1 MTTTPDE
8 LRLAADFQPA
18 TYDDWRKLVDG
29 VLKGA
34 PFERLVGKTSDGLK
48 IDPIYP
54 RAKGATPVAAR
65 PLAAPWQ
72 IMQRID
78 HPDAKQANA
87 QALHDLENGATGLTL
102 VFAGANGAYGF
113 GLEPT
118 AEAIEQ
124 VLDGIH
130 VDAGIGIELQIG
142 PQSRMAAIH
151 IAEYVKRK
159 GLSPA
164 ACNIRFGLDPLGAC
178 AVWGSSP
185 YSWSEIVPAVTSA
198 IKGLAAMGFKG
209 PFAVADGRV
218 IHDAGGSEVQELAF
232 VLASGVAYMRAIEQA
247 GVTLE
252 DAQGMVYARLSA
264 DADQFVT
271 LAKFRA
277 LRLLWAR
284 VEQACDLKP
293 KPLYV
298 AADTAWRMLT
308 QRDPYVN
315 MLRATIAT
323 FSAGLGGANAIT
335 VLPHTLA
342 LGLPDPFARRA
353 ARNTQ
358 LVLLEES
365 NLAKVSDPAAGAGG
379 IETLTKQLCEAA
391 WVLFQDIEKAG
402 GLFASLEQNLIQRKV
417 AATRAVREA
426 NIARRRDVLTGAS
439 EFPNL
444 HEAEVAVLDAKPVAL
459 AAYGEAKFK
468 FDALPPMRLATPF
481 EALRDKS
488 DSKLK
493 SSGARPKIFLAN
505 LGTPADFTARA
516 AFAKSFFETGGIEAL
531 DFLPPLREASSS
543 SPLPS
548 GERSTPPKSDLSDF
562 GDNRS
567 QTRQQPSLMA
577 SGEGAH
583 ALDQN
588 PSPAPSP
595 SALEQPLPKGEVKE
609 FAALAAAFKA
619 SGAAVACLCSSDK
632 VYAADA
638 EAAAKALQA
647 AGAKHIYLAGRPGDH
662 EAGLRAAGVGD
673 FIFAG
678 GDALAMLREAWRRME

>member
-1 MTTTPDE
+1 MTTTTDD

-65 PLAAPWQ
+65 PAAAPWQ

-78 HPDAKQANA
+78 HPDAGQANA

-124 VLDGIH
+124 VLDGIYI
-130 VDAGIGIELQIG
+130 DAGIGIELQVG

-178 AVWGSSP
+178 TVWGSSP

-209 PFAVADGRV
+209 PFAAADGRV

-232 VLASGVAYMRAIEQA
+232 VLASGVAYLRAIEQA
-247 GVTLE
+247 GVALE

-264 DADQFVT
+264 DADQFLT

-284 VEQACDLKP
+284 IEQACGLTP

-365 NLAKVSDPAAGAGG
+365 NLAKVSDPAAGSGG

-391 WVLFQDIEKAG
+391 WALFQEIEKAG

-426 NIARRRDVLTGAS
+426 NIAKRKDVLTGAS

-459 AAYGEAKFK
+459 APYGEAKFK
-468 FDALPPMRLATPF
+468 FDALPPMRLAAPF

-488 DSKLK
+488 DTRLK
-493 SSGARPKIFLAN
+493 SGGARPKIFLAN

-531 DFLPPLREASSS
+531 DTMGF
-543 SPLPS
+543 
-548 GERSTPPKSDLSDF
+548 TD
-562 GDNRS
+562 
-567 QTRQQPSLMA
+567 
-577 SGEGAH
+577 
-583 ALDQN
+583 
-588 PSPAPSP
+588 PAT
-595 SALEQPLPKGEVKE
+595 
-609 FAALAAAFKA
+609 LATAFKA

-632 VYAADA
+632 VYAAQA

-647 AGAKHIYLAGRPGDH
+647 SGAKHIYLAGRPGEQ
-662 EAGLRAAGVGD
+662 EAGLRGAGVGD